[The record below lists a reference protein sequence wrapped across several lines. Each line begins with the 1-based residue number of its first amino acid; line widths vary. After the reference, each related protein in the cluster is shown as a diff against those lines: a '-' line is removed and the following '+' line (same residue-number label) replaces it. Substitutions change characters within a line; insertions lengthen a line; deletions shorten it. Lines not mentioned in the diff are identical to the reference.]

1 MADIN
6 KKKAEALK
14 SLGNEALNE
23 GKFEEAVDQYTAA
36 IDLDSDNHIL
46 YSNRSAALTKAGKY
60 LEAIGDADKAIQLK
74 PDWAKGYSRKGVA
87 LCQLYRYEEALEAF
101 SEGLKV
107 APDNAALQE
116 GLEEAKSNLKG
127 PGNSQPIPSPF
138 AVPDMMAKLHA
149 NPKTR
154 EFLNQ
159 PDYRAMIEKLRE
171 NPNDLKDMS
180 DPRIITT
187 LGVLLGFDITTPSTF
202 NGEDTRN
209 DNNVEINGSQPQ
221 TSSDS
226 KTASAPNPNPADP
239 STPSSSKNVNTKAL
253 EEKEKGNAAY
263 KKKDFETA
271 LTHYSAAI
279 DLDPA
284 NITFRNN
291 RAAVYFEQENYDK
304 CIEECEKAVEIGR
317 ENRADYTLIAKALA
331 RIGKAYLKKDD
342 DESALRYL
350 NKSLSEHRTPEISKL
365 ILEIDKRMKEK
376 ERLAYINPDLA
387 LEEKTK
393 GNKFFQDGKYPE
405 AKKHYDEAIKRNPDD
420 AKLYSNR
427 AACYTKLMEFNLAL
441 ADCEKCI
448 ALDPKFI
455 KGYLRKGSILLA
467 MKEPTKASSAY
478 QKALEIDPNSEEAQ
492 KGYRDAM
499 LAEGNDPEAVRK
511 RAMGDPEVQAILN
524 DPAMRLIL
532 EQMQKDPN
540 AFKEHLK
547 NPEIAKKLEKLLECG
562 IIAIR

>member
-14 SLGNEALNE
+14 IQGNEALNQQ
-23 GKFEEAVDQYTAA
+23 KYQEAIEHYTAA
-36 IDLDSDNHIL
+36 IDLDKDNHVL
-46 YSNRSAALTKAGKY
+46 YSNRSAALTHAGKY
-60 LEAIGDADKAIQLK
+60 LEAIKDADKAIQLN
-74 PDWAKGYSRKGVA
+74 PEWAKGYSRKGAA
-87 LCQLYRYEEALEAF
+87 LSKLYRFEEACEAF
-101 SEGLKV
+101 SDGLRV
-107 APDNAALQE
+107 NPDNAALKE
-116 GLEEAKSNLKG
+116 GMEDAKSHLTG
-127 PGNSQPIPSPF
+127 PGNSQPISSPF
-138 AVPDMMAKLHA
+138 AAPDMMAKLLA

-154 EFLNQ
+154 EYLNQ
-159 PDYRAMIEKLRE
+159 PDYCQMIEKLKE
-171 NPNDLKDMS
+171 NPNDLKDMV

-187 LGVLLGFDITTPSTF
+187 LGVLLGFDITTPSAFT
-202 NGEDTRN
+202 GEDESEEMET
-209 DNNVEINGSQPQ
+209 DSPPPQ
-221 TSSDS
+221 TSADS
-226 KTASAPNPNPADP
+226 KSASSPNPNSPDSSA
-239 STPSSSKNVNTKAL
+239 PSSSEKVNSKAL

-263 KKKDFETA
+263 KKKDFEVA
-271 LTHYSAAI
+271 LRHYSAAI
-279 DLDPA
+279 ELDPT

-331 RIGKAYLKKDD
+331 RAGKAYLKKDD

-376 ERLAYINPDLA
+376 ERLAYVNPELA
-387 LEEKTK
+387 LEEKNK
-393 GNKFFQDGKYPE
+393 GNKYFQDGKYPE

-420 AKLYSNR
+420 AKIYSNR

-499 LAEGNDPEAVRK
+499 MAEGNDPEAVRR

-547 NPEIAKKLEKLLECG
+547 NPDIAKKLEKLLECG

>member
-107 APDNAALQE
+107 SPDNAALQE

-209 DNNVEINGSQPQ
+209 NNNVETNGSQPQ

>member
-14 SLGNEALNE
+14 SQGNEALSQ
-23 GKFEEAVDQYTAA
+23 GKFEEAIGSYTEA
-36 IDLDSDNHIL
+36 IQLDPDNHVL

-60 LEAIGDADKAIQLK
+60 LEAIGDADKAINLQ
-74 PDWAKGYSRKGVA
+74 PNWAKGYSRKGTA
-87 LCQLYRYEEALEAF
+87 LCCLNRYEEANEVF
-101 SEGLKV
+101 SDGLKV
-107 APDNAALQE
+107 DPENAALKE
-116 GLEEAKSNLKG
+116 GLQKTKDVLTG

-138 AVPDMMAKLHA
+138 AVPDMMEKLQA

-154 EFLNQ
+154 EFLKQ
-159 PDYRAMIEKLRE
+159 PDYRAMIEKLQK
-171 NPNDLKDMS
+171 NPNDLKDMA

-187 LGVLLGFDITTPSTF
+187 LGVLMGFDVSTPSAFTEE
-202 NGEDTRN
+202 NMETDTQ
-209 DNNVEINGSQPQ
+209 QPQ
-221 TSSDS
+221 TFPESQN
-226 KTASAPNPNPADP
+226 A
-239 STPSSSKNVNTKAL
+239 SSSNPSPSESSASSSTKNVNTKAL
-253 EEKEKGNAAY
+253 EEKQKGNAAY
-263 KKKDFETA
+263 KNKDFETA
-271 LTHYSAAI
+271 LSHYSAAI
-279 DLDPA
+279 ELDPTD
-284 NITFRNN
+284 ITFRNN

-331 RIGKAYLKKDD
+331 RIGKAYMKKDD
-342 DESALRYL
+342 EENALRYF
-350 NKSLSEHRTPEISKL
+350 NKSISEYRTPEISKL
-365 ILEIDKRMKEK
+365 IVEIEKRMKDK
-376 ERLAYINPDLA
+376 ERLAYINPEIS
-387 LEEKTK
+387 LEEKNK
-393 GNKFFQDGKYPE
+393 GNKLFQEGKYPE

-427 AACYTKLMEFNLAL
+427 AACYTKLMEFNLAI

-467 MKEPTKASSAY
+467 MKEPTKAISAY
-478 QKALEIDPNSEEAQ
+478 QKALELDPKSEEAQ
-492 KGYRDAM
+492 KGYRDALM
-499 LAEGNDPEAVRK
+499 AEGSDPEAVRR

-524 DPAMRLIL
+524 DPAMRMIL

-540 AFKEHLK
+540 AVREHLK
-547 NPEIAKKLEKLLECG
+547 NPDIAAKIEKLLECG